1 MKKYASGYT
10 QKQTKE
16 QTNAKPKPRDHC
28 KTANLH
34 FAGVSLAARLD
45 TLEIADYVLLHM

>member
-1 MKKYASGYT
+1 MKEYASGYT
-10 QKQTKE
+10 QK

-28 KTANLH
+28 KIANLH